1 LLSFPG
7 NFDYSQAHR
16 SKILCLC
23 GLAAVLIAVAD
34 FAFFRDF
41 SVGFLYIIPLAVAAG
56 FLSRWQVI
64 LLSCVFAV
72 LRETGVPNVMVDDFA
87 ANSLHVVTTAA
98 AFAMIGLLVKEL
110 AVNQQFMRERA
121 RHLEERREL
130 EDQLR
135 HAQRLEAIGRLAG
148 GVAHDFN
155 NLLSVIIGYSD
166 FALAR
171 TRDDELRRDVEQ
183 IRKSADRAA
192 LLTRQLLVFSRRQK
206 VEPRLL
212 DLNELVSNL
221 DKMLR
226 RLIGEDI
233 DLQLDLHSDLPK
245 VRADAGQM
253 DQVLMNLALNARDA
267 MPGGGRLLIETGD
280 IDVSEAGPLV
290 PPEIAS
296 GRYVRIIVSDTG
308 IGMDEHIQEHIFEPF
323 FTTKEAGK
331 GTGLGLSMVY
341 GLVRQNNGY
350 VWFRSTPGEG
360 TSFAIYLPVPGES
373 IGEEPV
379 LAQPSHRPAK
389 AGSGSILVVEDYAP
403 VRSLAAEIL
412 KKRGYSVVAVSDA
425 AQALAALRRREAP
438 FDLLLTDVVMPGMS
452 GSELAQEFVIESPR
466 TRVLFMTGYSNEENL
481 KPHQLPLNTTIVQK
495 PFTADSLLHAV
506 QLSMGKKRPTG
517 SGRMAL

>member
-1 LLSFPG
+1 MLSFPRS
-7 NFDYSQAHR
+7 FDYSRVNR
-16 SKILCLC
+16 SKVLCLC
-23 GLAAVLIAVAD
+23 GLAALLVAIAD
-34 FAFFRDF
+34 FVFFKDF

-56 FLSRWQVI
+56 FLKRWQVVV
-64 LLSCVFAV
+64 LSCVFAI
-72 LRETGVPNVMVDDFA
+72 LRELGVPKVVVDDIGVNAFHIA
-87 ANSLHVVTTAA
+87 TTAA
-98 AFAMIGLLVKEL
+98 AFAVIGLLVKEL

-121 RHLEERREL
+121 QHLEERREL

-212 DLNELVSNL
+212 DLNEQVSNV

-233 DLQLDLHSDLPK
+233 DLQLDLHADLPK
-245 VRADAGQM
+245 IRADAGQM

-267 MPGGGRLLIETGD
+267 MPGGGRLVIETAD
-280 IDVSEAGPLV
+280 VDVSEAGALV
-290 PPEIAS
+290 PPEIAP
-296 GRYVRIIVSDTG
+296 GHYVRIMVNDTG
-308 IGMDEHIQEHIFEPF
+308 VGMDQHVQEHIFEPF

-341 GLVRQNNGY
+341 GLVRQNNGHI
-350 VWFRSTPGEG
+350 WFRSAPGEG
-360 TSFAIYLPVPGES
+360 TSFAIYFPVPGETA
-373 IGEEPV
+373 GPEPAQTQPIRR
-379 LAQPSHRPAK
+379 LAKPGG
-389 AGSGSILVVEDYAP
+389 GSVLVVEDYAP

-452 GSELAQEFVIESPR
+452 GSELAEEFLVASPD
-466 TRVLFMTGYSNEENL
+466 TRVLFMTGYSNDENL
-481 KPHQLPLNTTIVQK
+481 KPRRLPANTTIVQK
-495 PFTADSLLHAV
+495 PFTAESLIHAV
-506 QLSMGKKRPTG
+506 QAAMGRRRPA
-517 SGRMAL
+517 GRAAS